1 MLSKRTILSSLA
13 ALALAG
19 GVVAQTSAPALAWR
33 HHHHHDNDAAIA
45 IGAGALGL
53 ALGATLLAPRN
64 VYYDDGYYDD
74 DYDAPP
80 PPRYRPRRIYL
91 EGPYPPPPRVYET
104 RRGHVARCLARY
116 RSYDPR
122 TDTFMGYDGRPHYC
136 RL

>member
-13 ALALAG
+13 AVALAG
-19 GVVAQTSAPALAWR
+19 GVVAQTSAPALAWHR
-33 HHHHHDNDAAIA
+33 HHHDDTAIA

-64 VYYDDGYYDD
+64 VYYDDGYYD
-74 DYDAPP
+74 YDAPP
-80 PPRYRPRRIYL
+80 PRAYYRERVYVD
-91 EGPYPPPPRVYET
+91 GPYPPPPRPVRVYET
-104 RRGHVARCLARY
+104 RRGHVERCLARY

-136 RL
+136 RF